1 MFPLSGTPAPVQNP
15 GAQQFNTAIPQNVL
29 TVTVTWPVAY
39 GTAPTRITIDSII
52 VPNGQPGIFAW
63 LEAGSASTTQAVF
76 NLSGPVFASGYYI
89 QITVSP

>member
-39 GTAPTRITIDSII
+39 GVVPSRITIDGIT
-52 VPNGQPGIFAW
+52 VPSGKPGLFAW
-63 LEAGSASTTQAVF
+63 LQSGSVTTTQAVF
-76 NLSGPVFASGYYI
+76 VLSGPVFAAGYSI